1 MLDGHAQRE
10 RLTLAGNDHDDLA
23 RLEYRLDAHGER
35 HARHGGDVVS
45 EETGVGEYRV
55 VRERLD
61 ARARRQRGS
70 RLVER
75 DVAVLANPAKEELD
89 PADGPDLLFVCI
101 ALTDKVGRV
110 AVEDVHVCWVNVH
123 CRVKENIIGILGRV

>member
-1 MLDGHAQRE
+1 MIHAVLDGHAERE
-10 RLTLAGNDHDDLA
+10 RLALAGNDNDDLA

-45 EETGVGEYRV
+45 EETGVGEDRV

-70 RLVER
+70 RLVECYM
-75 DVAVLANPAKEELD
+75 AVLADPAQEELN
-89 PADGPDLLFVCI
+89 PPGGPDLLFV
-101 ALTDKVGRV
+101 RV
-110 AVEDVHVCWVNVH
+110 ALAD
-123 CRVKENIIGILGRV
+123 